1 MTSDFNSVSWLRR
14 REAGYIMPERQQQRE
29 EKKQDTGAGGLE
41 GREAR
46 GGSRQ
51 GARTARERA
60 EAQTKE
66 HEGERAVPH
75 MLRDTQGE
83 RGMMK

>member
-1 MTSDFNSVSWLRR
+1 
-14 REAGYIMPERQQQRE
+14 MPERQQQRE

-51 GARTARERA
+51 GAAKDGAGKGGSPDERTRGREGG
-60 EAQTKE
+60 TTYV
-66 HEGERAVPH
+66 ERYT
-75 MLRDTQGE
+75 R
-83 RGMMK
+83 